1 MERKLTERHENQA
14 DRYAGVCN
22 IDRSNELF

>member
-1 MERKLTERHENQA
+1 MERKLTETHENKA